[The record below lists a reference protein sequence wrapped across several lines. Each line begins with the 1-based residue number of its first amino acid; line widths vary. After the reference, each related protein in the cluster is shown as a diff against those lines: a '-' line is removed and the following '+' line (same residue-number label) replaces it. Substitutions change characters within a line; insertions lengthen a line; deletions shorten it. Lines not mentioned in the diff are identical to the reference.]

1 MRKRKDIQ
9 AIKVAMVKNNIN
21 GAELARRLGINRQGV
36 YNVIAGRYVSRRIG
50 LALIEAGVPARLLPE
65 YAPTDN
71 HLKPTGT
78 HD

>member
-9 AIKVAMVKNNIN
+9 AIRVAMIRKNIN
-21 GAELARRLGINRQGV
+21 GAGLARRLGLDRTAI
-36 YNVIAGRYVSRRIG
+36 YHVIAGRSVSRRIG